1 MDSFEALLSYIPRDR
16 RVAILAGQD
25 LPARTEGVALW
36 ADLSGFTPLTE
47 TLVTQLGP
55 RHGAEELALC
65 LDNIYNALI
74 EPVEACDGSVID
86 FSGDAITCWFDGDD
100 GQRAI
105 AAARAMQLAIKSFE
119 NLELRTGE
127 VISLGV
133 KIAIAHGPVRRFR
146 VGDPSI
152 RYLDTLAGATVD
164 SLAAVGNLAR
174 TGEILLEEVLATRQ
188 DVHEW
193 RTDPETGRR
202 AAVLVHSDDVSMPA
216 CASSV
221 DCSSLSEEHI
231 RPWLLPEVF
240 AYIQSG
246 QGEFLTELC
255 PAVALFIYFEGL
267 NYDDEQAGDK
277 LDTLVCHVQRIL
289 AEFDG
294 TLLQL
299 TIDNK
304 GSYMYAA
311 FGAPVAHED
320 DIARAAAA
328 ALKLR
333 SLPQEVE
340 NIQSVCMGLSK
351 GLMRTGGYGG
361 VTRRTYGVLGEDANL
376 AARLMQQAEPGQILV
391 SESIW
396 QECNDFHWEP
406 LAEVKLKG
414 RQTATAPAQLIGW
427 YQQNM
432 LDLPEATAAFP
443 MIGRRSEMAVL
454 EEKLA
459 LVRQG
464 QGQIVSILGD
474 AGLGKSR
481 LLAEILQRTNGL
493 VCYGG
498 ECQSYGMHSA
508 YLVWQPVWRTFFG
521 LDPVASSADQIRG
534 MEQALERINSEFVQ
548 RLPFLDAVINLSIP
562 DNDLTSG
569 VDAKMRKTLRESLL
583 VDCIRFRAAQSPM
596 ILVLEDLHWSDSLS
610 INLLEVIAQATVSL
624 PVLILLAYRP
634 PLESEANI
642 FLPNLAKLTHFT
654 EIRLVE
660 LTLAETEQLIASR
673 FRNFGLDGSVP
684 AFLVERLSVRA
695 QGNPFYIEEL
705 LNYQYARGLDLR
717 DDSIW
722 DQGDL
727 PESLHSLIL
736 SRIDQ
741 LTEHQQITI
750 KAASVIGRLFLARW
764 LYEYYPSLGATQVVE
779 DLNMLN
785 RLDLLVQDAP
795 EPKLA
800 YLFKHVITQEV
811 AYENLAYA
819 TRANLH
825 EQFASYMESVAGDD
839 VYPYLDLLA
848 YHYDLSDNLPKKRI
862 YLRKAGEAAQAAFAN
877 ETALS
882 YFARALAL
890 APETDYQ
897 ERFELIVAR
906 EKILNILGRR
916 DEQNQDLIVLAEIA
930 ETLNDNGR
938 RAQVA
943 VAKSKYARAINDYSL
958 MSVAAQQA
966 IALGHQ
972 AGADEHEASAYWLLG
987 DALFFQGDYEEAR
1000 SSYEKALALAE
1011 AANLINLMANILVG
1025 FGSLDNSVSNYDS
1038 AEASLQR
1045 ALSLQ
1050 HDAND
1055 RIGETLVLS
1064 GLGDN
1069 AYFRGD
1075 FAKAQTYYEQT
1086 LQTWHSIG
1094 YKQTEG
1100 RTLSRIGSLLIQQ
1113 ADYEKARLHFEQALH
1128 LSQDAYDRTGE
1139 MISYY
1144 NFSVIDL
1151 AQNNYI
1157 SARLQIEHALHICRE
1172 INYKYYEGGCLT
1184 HLGSIA
1190 DELGEY
1196 SLAAEYHQHAA
1207 DVLNEIGDRH
1217 VLIQALNSLGMVFYH
1232 VGQYQKAWECSEQ
1245 ALKIAIETDDKFVQ
1259 NRAFTLRGHLLREQR
1274 KLDQAHDAYQ
1284 QALALAHELDVVHF
1298 VRQAQAGLA
1307 SVAFLQGN
1315 LVHAQVFLNE
1325 ELFAHLQGQ
1334 SLSTNDEIFWI
1345 YLVCYRILAA
1355 TSDPRA
1361 LATLEAA
1368 YTRLQGIAT
1377 RIDDD
1382 ALRVLF
1388 LQNVRFNREI
1398 TELWQAQ
1405 TKTG

>member
-16 RVAILAGQD
+16 RVAILTGQD

-47 TLVTQLGP
+47 TLVTKLGP

-74 EPVEACDGSVID
+74 APVEACDGSVID
-86 FSGDAITCWFDGDD
+86 FSGDAITCWFDADD

-105 AAARAMQLAIKSFE
+105 AAAHAMQRAVKSFE

-127 VISLGV
+127 IISLGV

-164 SLAAVGNLAR
+164 NLAAVGTLAR
-174 TGEILLEEVLATRQ
+174 TGEILLEEVLATGQ
-188 DVHEW
+188 DVREW
-193 RTDPETGRR
+193 RSDPETGRR
-202 AAVLVHSDDVSMPA
+202 AAVLTQSDDLSMPV
-216 CASSV
+216 CADSI
-221 DCSSLSEEHI
+221 DCSALSEEHI

-289 AEFDG
+289 AEYDG

-340 NIQSVCMGLSK
+340 HIESVCMGLSK

-361 VTRRTYGVLGEDANL
+361 ATRRTYGVLGENVNL
-376 AARLMQQAEPGQILV
+376 AARLMQHADPGQILV

-396 QECNDFHWEP
+396 QECSDFHWEHLP
-406 LAEVKLKG
+406 EVQLKG
-414 RQTATAPAQLIGW
+414 LHTVVVPAQLLGW
-427 YQQNM
+427 YEQNM

-443 MIGRRSEMAVL
+443 MIGRRSEMALL

-464 QGQIVSILGD
+464 KGQIVSIMGD

-481 LLAEILQRTNGL
+481 LLAEILQRTSDL

-521 LDPVASSADQIRG
+521 LDPAASSADQLRG
-534 MEQALERINSEFVQ
+534 MEQALAHINPEFVQ
-548 RLPFLDAVINLSIP
+548 RLPLLDAVINISIP
-562 DNDLTSG
+562 DNALTSG

-583 VDCIRFRAAQSPM
+583 VDCLCYRAAQAP
-596 ILVLEDLHWSDSLS
+596 IVLVLEDLHWSDSLS
-610 INLLEVIAQATVSL
+610 LNLLEAIGQAIAAL

-634 PLESEANI
+634 PVESEMDG
-642 FLPNLAKLTHFT
+642 FLPSLAKLSHYS
-654 EIRLVE
+654 ELHLVE
-660 LTLAETEQLIASR
+660 LTLPETEQLIASR
-673 FRNFGLDGSVP
+673 FRNFGLDAMVP
-684 AFLVERLSVRA
+684 ASLIKRLSARA

-705 LNYQYARGLDLR
+705 LNYQHARGLDLR

-741 LTEHQQITI
+741 LTERQQITI
-750 KAASVIGRLFLARW
+750 KAASIIGRLFLARW

-779 DLNMLN
+779 DLNILN

-795 EPKLA
+795 EPQLS

-825 EQFASYMESVAGDD
+825 EQFASYMENVAGDD
-839 VYPYLDLLA
+839 DYPYLDLLA
-848 YHYDLSDNLPKKRI
+848 YHYELSDNLPKKRA

-877 ETALS
+877 EAALS
-882 YFARALAL
+882 YFARALSL
-890 APETDYQ
+890 APETDYN
-897 ERFELIVAR
+897 ERFELISSR

-916 DEQNQDLIVLAEIA
+916 DDQNQNLTILAEIA
-930 ETLNDNGR
+930 EALDDNKR

-943 VAKSKYARAINDYSL
+943 VARSKYARAINDYSL
-958 MSVAAQQA
+958 MSTAAQQA
-966 IALGHQ
+966 VTLGHQ
-972 AGADEHEASAYWLLG
+972 ANADEYEASAYWLWG
-987 DALFFQGDYEEAR
+987 DALFFQGEYEEAR
-1000 SSYEKALALAE
+1000 SYYEKALVLAE
-1011 AANLINLMANILVG
+1011 GANLVNLTANILVG
-1025 FGSLDNSVSNYDS
+1025 LGSLDNSVSNYDR
-1038 AEASLQR
+1038 AEASLKR

-1050 HDAND
+1050 HEAND

-1075 FAKAQTYYEQT
+1075 FAKAQVYYEQT

-1100 RTLSRIGSLLIQQ
+1100 RTLGRIGSLLIQQ
-1113 ADYEKARLHFEQALH
+1113 ADFEQARFHFEQALR
-1128 LSQDAYDRTGE
+1128 LSQEAHDSTGE

-1151 AQNNYI
+1151 AQNNYL
-1157 SARLQIEHALHICRE
+1157 SARKQIEHSLRICKE

-1184 HLGSIA
+1184 HLGSVA

-1196 SLAAEYHQHAA
+1196 PLAVEYHQQAVA
-1207 DVLNEIGDRH
+1207 ILNEIGDRH
-1217 VLIQALNSLGMVFYH
+1217 VLIQAITSLGMVFYH
-1232 VGQYQKAWECSEQ
+1232 LSLYERAWECAEQ
-1245 ALKIAIETDDKFVQ
+1245 ALSIAIETDDKFVQ
-1259 NRAFTLRGHLLREQR
+1259 NRALTLQGHLFREQAN
-1274 KLDQAHDAYQ
+1274 LDKAADSYQ
-1284 QALALAHELDVVHF
+1284 QALVLAQELNVAHF
-1298 VRQAQAGLA
+1298 AKQAQAGLA
-1307 SVAFLQGN
+1307 SVAFVRDDLDRAKD
-1315 LVHAQVFLNE
+1315 LLD
-1325 ELFAHLQGQ
+1325 ELLSHLQGQ

-1345 YLVCYRILAA
+1345 YLVCYRILVA

-1361 LATLEAA
+1361 WSVLEAA
-1368 YTRLQGIAT
+1368 YARLQGIAT
-1377 RIDDD
+1377 RIDDES
-1382 ALRVLF
+1382 LRVSF

-1398 TELWQAQ
+1398 IEVWEMQS
-1405 TKTG
+1405 KMG